1 MRQQHEWKMEFIG
14 DIGRRK
20 LCQGLVI
27 QITGDVV
34 RLVPLAIVPESTAY
48 SEVIHVPDFA
58 LSPSAQICS
67 YLTFHIYPEII

>member
-20 LCQGLVI
+20 LCQGPVI

-34 RLVPLAIVPESTAY
+34 RLVPLAIVPESRRTRK
-48 SEVIHVPDFA
+48 
-58 LSPSAQICS
+58 
-67 YLTFHIYPEII
+67 